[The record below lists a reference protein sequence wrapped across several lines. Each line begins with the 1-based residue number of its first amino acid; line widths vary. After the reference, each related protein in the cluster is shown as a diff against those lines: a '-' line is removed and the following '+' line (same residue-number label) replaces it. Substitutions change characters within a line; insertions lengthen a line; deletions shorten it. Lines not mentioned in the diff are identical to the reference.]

1 MFQAFAKNYAE
12 SITLVYYCFT
22 GLIAFAAFA
31 IGNVYL
37 WKRDQKNQKERS
49 KEEREYQ
56 ERRQEYDRECHERR
70 RKEDREH
77 QDRRYQEESRDH
89 RRREWRQ
96 FSDRINADY
105 SELKSKDIPR
115 KISKV
120 KDTFEHMRIH
130 STVTGLDVLRYMLN
144 DDNYRNLVSESP
156 HLQALREDLHMI
168 FLPLNLCSSS
178 VASLGRS
185 ATIYKGRIKICGGRV
200 GEFSK
205 AFPYRWTTKG
215 RFEMSGTFLQ

>member
-77 QDRRYQEESRDH
+77 IVKTDVTKKNQETIGGGNGASSRIESTP
-89 RRREWRQ
+89 
-96 FSDRINADY
+96 ITAN
-105 SELKSKDIPR
+105 
-115 KISKV
+115 
-120 KDTFEHMRIH
+120 
-130 STVTGLDVLRYMLN
+130 
-144 DDNYRNLVSESP
+144 
-156 HLQALREDLHMI
+156 
-168 FLPLNLCSSS
+168 
-178 VASLGRS
+178 
-185 ATIYKGRIKICGGRV
+185 
-200 GEFSK
+200 
-205 AFPYRWTTKG
+205 
-215 RFEMSGTFLQ
+215 